1 MTARLPAPAVLALGA
16 FLFAGD
22 MKADPILAR
31 VPVDLTLLTAGVL
44 SALLLTRWIRGA
56 RALHGAGLAA
66 IVLWFLTFLPGI
78 LAAAP
83 NEYGA
88 RKVATLCTFS
98 LLAALAP
105 FVLVRSGED
114 ADRVL
119 DALAVPCAL
128 ITLDALAGAGQGL
141 QRLAGFGGGTIALG
155 RSAGFLALWGC
166 QGFART
172 GRLPWLV
179 PAGAG
184 AVAALFSGSRGP
196 LGGLLA
202 GLVLGLV
209 APGPAAPGPAQGR
222 GRLLWAAGAA
232 LLAVNLSLALGPQG
246 SLRRVQAFVQGEYGA
261 SEAYRASAARAA
273 WEHIRVS
280 PLGIGL
286 GGFATRV
293 DLDAGV
299 DRQYPHNLLLETAL
313 ESGWASGLATFGILA
328 AALSRAWRAGH
339 GALAAS
345 LGFWTLNALVSG
357 DLNDNRALLALLSTA
372 LALPA
377 GRP

>member
-1 MTARLPAPAVLALGA
+1 VRPRFPAPALLALAA

-22 MKADPILAR
+22 MKADPVLAR
-31 VPVDLTLLTAGVL
+31 LPVDLTLLTAGIL
-44 SALLLTRWIRGA
+44 SLFLLARWLRGA
-56 RALHGAGLAA
+56 RAVHGPGLGAVA
-66 IVLWFLTFLPGI
+66 LWFLTFLPGI

-83 NEYGA
+83 TEYGA

-105 FVLVRSGED
+105 FLLVRSEED
-114 ADRVL
+114 VDGIL
-119 DALAVPCAL
+119 DALALPCAL

-155 RSAGFLALWGC
+155 RAAGFLALWAC
-166 QGFART
+166 LAFART
-172 GRLPWLV
+172 GRILQLV

-196 LGGLLA
+196 LAGLLV

-209 APGPAAPGPAQGR
+209 GPRLAGPRLAAR
-222 GRLLWAAGAA
+222 GRLLAAAGGA
-232 LLAVNLSLALGPQG
+232 LLAVNLCLALGPSG

-273 WEHIRVS
+273 WEHIQVA
-280 PLGIGL
+280 PFGIGL

-299 DRQYPHNLLLETAL
+299 DRQYPHDLLLETAL
-313 ESGWASGLATFGILA
+313 ESGWASGVATLGILA
-328 AALSRAWRAGH
+328 AALARAWRTGQ
-339 GALAAS
+339 GALAAA
-345 LGFWTLNALVSG
+345 LGFWVLNALVSG

-372 LALPA
+372 LALPG